1 MVGVDRKLLGQNDL
15 INRLRYVFRGTP
27 FTREQLFKVLR
38 GARQRE
44 LLDDD
49 TLQMMERATVVS
61 DLQVDQVM
69 VARAQM
75 VTVDSSHTLD
85 ETLPVII
92 DSAHSR
98 FPVTGGDRDTVL
110 GILLAKD
117 LLRHLREDGSPNL
130 PWDRLLR
137 PAVFIPESK
146 RLNVLLQEF
155 RASRNHMA
163 VVVDEYGGVIGLVT
177 IEDVL
182 EQIVGEIEDEHDV
195 DEGVSMV
202 LRRGADHCVVKAKM
216 PISSFNQLFEATLDQ
231 LEFDTLGGL
240 VTAKLGHLPTRGETV
255 EFPGLR
261 IEVLSADIRR
271 PRLLR
276 ITRLQVA

>member
-1 MVGVDRKLLGQNDL
+1 LWLF
-15 INRLRYVFRGTP
+15 LRGAP
-27 FTREQLFKVLR
+27 LSREQLFEVLR
-38 GARQRE
+38 QAHHRE

-49 TLQMMERATVVS
+49 TLLMMERVAVVS

-75 VTVDSSHTLD
+75 VTVDSSQTLD
-85 ETLPVII
+85 ELLPVII
-92 DSAHSR
+92 ESAHSR

-117 LLRHLREDGSPNL
+117 LLRHLRENGDHNL
-130 PWDRLLR
+130 PWERLLR
-137 PAVFIPESK
+137 PVVFIPESK

-163 VVVDEYGGVIGLVT
+163 IVVDEYGGVVGLVT

-182 EQIVGEIEDEHDV
+182 EQIVGDIEDEHDV
-195 DEGVSMV
+195 DEGAGMV
-202 LRRGADHCVVKAKM
+202 LRRGTDYCVVKAMM
-216 PISSFNQLFEATLDQ
+216 PISSFNQTFDTELNP

-240 VTAKLGHLPTRGETV
+240 VTSKLGHLPARGESV
-255 EFPGLR
+255 DLPG
-261 IEVLSADIRR
+261 IHVEVLSADSRL

-276 ITRLQVA
+276 VTRKPLP

>member
-1 MVGVDRKLLGQNDL
+1 MSNRQQWWRPVISRLWLFLRGVPLS
-15 INRLRYVFRGTP
+15 
-27 FTREQLFKVLR
+27 REQLFNVLR
-38 GARQRE
+38 QAHHRE

-49 TLQMMERATVVS
+49 TLLMMERVAVVS

-75 VTVDSSHTLD
+75 VTVDSSQTLD
-85 ETLPVII
+85 ELLPVII
-92 DSAHSR
+92 ESAHSR

-117 LLRHLREDGSPNL
+117 LLRHLRENGDHNL
-130 PWDRLLR
+130 PWERLLR

-155 RASRNHMA
+155 RAGRNHMA
-163 VVVDEYGGVIGLVT
+163 IVVDEYGGVVGLVT

-182 EQIVGEIEDEHDV
+182 EQIVGDIEDEHDV
-195 DEGVSMV
+195 DEGAGMV
-202 LRRGADHCVVKAKM
+202 LRRGTDYCVVKAMM
-216 PISSFNQLFEATLDQ
+216 PISSFNQIFDTELNP

-240 VTAKLGHLPTRGETV
+240 VTSELGHLPARGESV
-255 EFPGLR
+255 DLPG
-261 IEVLSADIRR
+261 IHVEVLSADSRL

-276 ITRLQVA
+276 VTRKPLP

>member
-1 MVGVDRKLLGQNDL
+1 MSNRQQWWRPVISRLWLFLRGVPLS
-15 INRLRYVFRGTP
+15 
-27 FTREQLFKVLR
+27 REQLFNVLR
-38 GARQRE
+38 QAHHRE

-49 TLQMMERATVVS
+49 TLLMMERVAAVS

-75 VTVDSSHTLD
+75 VTVDSSQTLD
-85 ETLPVII
+85 ELLPVII
-92 DSAHSR
+92 ESAHSR

-117 LLRHLREDGSPNL
+117 LLRHLRENGDHNL
-130 PWDRLLR
+130 PWERLLR

-163 VVVDEYGGVIGLVT
+163 IVVDEYGGVVGLIT

-182 EQIVGEIEDEHDV
+182 NR
-195 DEGVSMV
+195 S
-202 LRRGADHCVVKAKM
+202 
-216 PISSFNQLFEATLDQ
+216 
-231 LEFDTLGGL
+231 
-240 VTAKLGHLPTRGETV
+240 
-255 EFPGLR
+255 
-261 IEVLSADIRR
+261 
-271 PRLLR
+271 
-276 ITRLQVA
+276 

>member
-1 MVGVDRKLLGQNDL
+1 MLNRQQWWRPAISRLWLFLRGVPLS
-15 INRLRYVFRGTP
+15 
-27 FTREQLFKVLR
+27 REQLFNVLR
-38 GARQRE
+38 QAHHRE

-49 TLQMMERATVVS
+49 TLLMMERVAAVS

-75 VTVDSSHTLD
+75 VTVDSSQTLD
-85 ETLPVII
+85 ELLPVII
-92 DSAHSR
+92 ESAHSR

-117 LLRHLREDGSPNL
+117 LLRHLRENGDHNL
-130 PWDRLLR
+130 PWERLLR

-155 RASRNHMA
+155 RAGRNHMA
-163 VVVDEYGGVIGLVT
+163 IVVDEYGGVVGLVT

-182 EQIVGEIEDEHDV
+182 EQIVGDIEDEHDV
-195 DEGVSMV
+195 DEGAGMV
-202 LRRGADHCVVKAKM
+202 IRRGTDYCVVKAMM
-216 PISSFNQLFEATLDQ
+216 PISSFNQIFDTELNP

-240 VTAKLGHLPTRGETV
+240 VTSELGHLPARGESV
-255 EFPGLR
+255 DLPG
-261 IEVLSADIRR
+261 IHVEVLSADSRL

-276 ITRLQVA
+276 VTRKPLP

>member
-1 MVGVDRKLLGQNDL
+1 MS
-15 INRLRYVFRGTP
+15 NRQQWWRPVISRLWLFLRGAP
-27 FTREQLFKVLR
+27 LSREQLFNVLR
-38 GARQRE
+38 QAHHRE

-49 TLQMMERATVVS
+49 TLLMMERVAVVS

-75 VTVDSSHTLD
+75 VTVDSSRTMD
-85 ETLPVII
+85 ELLPVII
-92 DSAHSR
+92 ESAHSR

-117 LLRHLREDGSPNL
+117 LLRHLRENGDHNL
-130 PWDRLLR
+130 PWESLLR

-163 VVVDEYGGVIGLVT
+163 IVVDEYGGVVGLVT

-182 EQIVGEIEDEHDV
+182 EQIVGDIEDEHDV
-195 DEGVSMV
+195 DEGAGMV
-202 LRRGADHCVVKAKM
+202 LRRGTDYCVVKAMM
-216 PISSFNQLFEATLDQ
+216 PISSFNQIFDTALNP

-240 VTAKLGHLPTRGETV
+240 VTSELGHLPARGESV
-255 EFPGLR
+255 DLPGIHGAVR
-261 IEVLSADIRR
+261 SADSRL

-276 ITRLQVA
+276 VTRKPLP

>member
-1 MVGVDRKLLGQNDL
+1 MSNRQQWWRPVISRLWLFLRGVPLS
-15 INRLRYVFRGTP
+15 
-27 FTREQLFKVLR
+27 REQLFDVLR
-38 GARQRE
+38 QAHHRE

-49 TLQMMERATVVS
+49 TLLMMERVAVVS

-75 VTVDSSHTLD
+75 VTVDSSRTMDDL
-85 ETLPVII
+85 LPVII
-92 DSAHSR
+92 ESAHSR

-117 LLRHLREDGSPNL
+117 LLRHLRENGDHNL
-130 PWDRLLR
+130 PWESLLR

-163 VVVDEYGGVIGLVT
+163 IVVDEYGGVVGLVT

-182 EQIVGEIEDEHDV
+182 EQIVGDIEDEHDV
-195 DEGVSMV
+195 DEGAGMV
-202 LRRGADHCVVKAKM
+202 LRRGTDYCVVKAMM
-216 PISSFNQLFEATLDQ
+216 PISSFNQTFDTELNP

-240 VTAKLGHLPTRGETV
+240 VTYELGHLPARGESV
-255 EFPGLR
+255 DLLG
-261 IEVLSADIRR
+261 IHVEVLSADSRL

-276 ITRLQVA
+276 VTRKPLP

>member
-1 MVGVDRKLLGQNDL
+1 MSNRPQWWHPL
-15 INRLRYVFRGTP
+15 ISRLWLFFRGVP
-27 FTREQLFKVLR
+27 LSREQLFNVLR
-38 GARQRE
+38 QAHHRE

-49 TLQMMERATVVS
+49 TLLMMERVAAVS
-61 DLQVDQVM
+61 ELQVDQVM

-75 VTVDSSHTLD
+75 VTVDSGQTLD
-85 ETLPVII
+85 ELLPVII
-92 DSAHSR
+92 ESAHSR

-117 LLRHLREDGSPNL
+117 LLRHLRENGDHNL
-130 PWDRLLR
+130 PWESLLR

-163 VVVDEYGGVIGLVT
+163 IVVDEYGGVVGLVT

-182 EQIVGEIEDEHDV
+182 EQIVGDIEDEHDV
-195 DEGVSMV
+195 DEGAGMV
-202 LRRGADHCVVKAKM
+202 LRRGTDYCVVKAMM
-216 PISSFNQLFEATLDQ
+216 PISSFNQIFDTALNP

-240 VTAKLGHLPTRGETV
+240 VTSELGHLPARGESV
-255 EFPGLR
+255 DLPG
-261 IEVLSADIRR
+261 IHVEVLSADSRL

-276 ITRLQVA
+276 VTRKPSP

>member
-1 MVGVDRKLLGQNDL
+1 MSNSQKWWHPFIG
-15 INRLRYVFRGTP
+15 RLWLFFRGAP
-27 FTREQLFKVLR
+27 LSREQLFNVLR
-38 GARQRE
+38 QAHHRE

-49 TLQMMERATVVS
+49 TLLMMERVAVVS

-75 VTVDSSHTLD
+75 VTVDSSQTLD
-85 ETLPVII
+85 ELLPVII
-92 DSAHSR
+92 ESAHSR

-117 LLRHLREDGSPNL
+117 LLRHLRENGDHNL
-130 PWDRLLR
+130 PWERLLR

-155 RASRNHMA
+155 RAGRNHMA
-163 VVVDEYGGVIGLVT
+163 IVVDEYGGVVGLVT

-182 EQIVGEIEDEHDV
+182 EQIVGDIEDEHDV
-195 DEGVSMV
+195 DEGAGMV
-202 LRRGADHCVVKAKM
+202 LRRGTDYCVVKAMM
-216 PISSFNQLFEATLDQ
+216 PISSFNQIFDTELNP

-240 VTAKLGHLPTRGETV
+240 VTSELGHLPARGESV
-255 EFPGLR
+255 DLPG
-261 IEVLSADIRR
+261 IHVEVLNADSRL

-276 ITRLQVA
+276 VTRMPLP